1 MTLPRFLP
9 LLLLAGSFG
18 GCVARQPPR
27 DVYAESTAHLRSGC
41 YRCLQDGLALVENRT
56 DLRSR
61 LRAFE
66 LAVLLAARAKE
77 LGLPFEPWADRA
89 TSLAAGLPPAAAAS
103 EFLALVNALRQDPA
117 GLDRDQDLKQ
127 RVAAGPNHVPAW
139 LAAIES
145 SAVSTEA
152 KMYFALAATCGFFL
166 RDERESVVARV
177 SAVAAGVPLLEY
189 ALGACVSS
197 QEPWLLRAVENEPR
211 FDDAAYPLGRYLFNR
226 LSVNR
231 PSDDPGPPFA
241 RARTA
246 FPESAAITYT
256 EATFFRF
263 RRDWVRALDAF
274 DATLRLVPRHHD
286 ARLGRALALSM
297 LARHEEAI
305 ATATSLIDEGR
316 WLVGEAYYWR
326 AWNHY
331 TVGQLD
337 ESERDVEQAKKR
349 MRSSAVFV
357 LSGLVQWRKKR
368 PTVAEREFLQAVEM
382 DSMDCDAAN
391 YLGGVR
397 VELRT
402 WLPAAEAYAR
412 AETCRDR
419 EVAMQRATLADLIA
433 HGAPAA
439 AVESQTKGIATSE
452 QQAAEMAYN
461 RGVML
466 ANAGDVDA
474 AHGHIE
480 RAGRHPTLQTKAA
493 DLLQRLRTTRK
504 E

>member
-1 MTLPRFLP
+1 VVRTITCS
-9 LLLLAGSFG
+9 SFFVVPFAVCLS
-18 GCVARQPPR
+18 GCAARQPPR
-27 DVYAESTAHLRSGC
+27 DVYAESTAHLRAGC

-66 LAVLLAARAKE
+66 LAILLTARAKE
-77 LGLPFEPWADRA
+77 LGLPHEPWADRA
-89 TSLAAGLPPAAAAS
+89 TSLGAGLLPAAASS

-117 GLDRDQDLKQ
+117 GLDRDQDLQQ
-127 RVAAGPNHVPAW
+127 RRLAGAPQLPAW

-145 SAVSTEA
+145 SVASSEV

-166 RDERESVVARV
+166 REREAVVARV
-177 SAVAAGVPLLEY
+177 TPVASGVPLLEY
-189 ALGACVSS
+189 AVGACAPA
-197 QEPWLLRAVENEPR
+197 QERWLLRAMEHEPR
-211 FDDAAYPLGRYLFNR
+211 FDDAAYPLGRYQFNR
-226 LSVNR
+226 LTVNR
-231 PSDDPGPPFA
+231 PGDDPGPAFA
-241 RARTA
+241 RARAA
-246 FPESAAITYT
+246 FPESAAIAYT
-256 EATFFRF
+256 DGSFFRY
-263 RRDWVRALDAF
+263 RRNWPKALEAF

-286 ARLGRALALSM
+286 ARLGRVLALSM

-305 ATATSLIDEGR
+305 AGATSLIEEGM

-331 TVGQLD
+331 NVDRLD
-337 ESERDVEQAKKR
+337 ESEQDVEQAKEK
-349 MRSSAVFV
+349 MRWAAAFV

-368 PTVAEREFLQAVEM
+368 PTVAEAEFVQAVAM

-402 WLPAAEAYAR
+402 WLPAADAYAR

-419 EVAMQRATLADLIA
+419 EVAMQRATLADLVA
-433 HGAPAA
+433 HGAPAEA
-439 AVESQTKGIATSE
+439 IESQEKGIATSE

-466 ANAGDVDA
+466 ANAGDVDSA
-474 AHGHIE
+474 RGHIE
-480 RAGRHPTLQTKAA
+480 RAGRHPTLQAKAT
-493 DLLQRLRTTRK
+493 DLLQRLDRK
-504 E
+504 Q